1 MTEETSPQ
9 GVNPGWHLWLVGG
22 IGILWNGFGCFDY
35 IMTVT
40 KNKAYLSG
48 YPQEMLDYWF
58 SMPWWMFG
66 IWAVGVFGAFLGS
79 VALLRKLKRQVSLHE
94 KRLLQNFSE
103 TERETFLALLQ
114 KVFESAGG
122 LIDHVPP
129 CMYEFEINCA
139 KRIDDLAACLDV

>member
-79 VALLRKLKRQVSLHE
+79 VALLMKSKTSVSL
-94 KRLLQNFSE
+94 FAGA
-103 TERETFLALLQ
+103 FLASVISFIVGAMETNAPKMEGTEFFPWLIMGLGL
-114 KVFESAGG
+114 VFLVYAYWQSRRGA
-122 LIDHVPP
+122 L
-129 CMYEFEINCA
+129 
-139 KRIDDLAACLDV
+139 R